1 MLLYGL
7 VLEGGGAKG
16 AYHIGALKA
25 LTELKI
31 KVSAV
36 AGTSIGAMNGAMYV
50 QGKLDLAYEY
60 WNNISTEKVL
70 NIDDQQLTD
79 LFNLS
84 VNQNNLFYFIN
95 KVKQVF
101 KNKGL
106 DNSFFQEILLDNI
119 DEDLLRA
126 SSLDFAIITLS
137 LSELKPL
144 ELFLDDIPAGKVR
157 DYIMASAYLP
167 AFKLQRI
174 DGQLLIDGGFYENLP
189 IKTLLKRGYNKIIAI
204 RTYGLGKIEK
214 KVDSEKEI
222 IFINPSENLG
232 RMLNFSQANA
242 RKNIKMGYYDTLKYF
257 KHLQGNKYYLKLN
270 QNEDYFLDFLLKINP
285 DIKINLLKKFSYP
298 EAPLQRSFLENL
310 IPKLAEI
317 LDFDYPASYSEIVIA
332 LLEKLA
338 AAEKIDRFQ
347 IYTFAELLDLV
358 CQKNKPA
365 ESILYNKLPSFIK
378 TSNFLPKQ
386 LQDDLLLDIAEKIF
400 IKTGGRNADE

>member
-70 NIDDQQLTD
+70 DIDDQQLTD

-310 IPKLAEI
+310 IPKLVEI